1 MTRFIGLQLPSAVR
15 TRIARHVPEPT
26 FVTNSHSLHIPTFS
40 CHDERILGGMECWSV
55 PPLFGASVV
64 VRMGDLENEREVS
77 TPFTERRLFDETIE
91 MSIVYMMG

>member
-1 MTRFIGLQLPSAVR
+1 
-15 TRIARHVPEPT
+15 
-26 FVTNSHSLHIPTFS
+26 
-40 CHDERILGGMECWSV
+40 MECWSV